1 MVAINHV
8 LCAYVQVFIILSI
21 ILFFKLHR
29 GTWSP
34 WSFQTLTGI
43 WPYCKMAF
51 STTVSMCAEWLVFFF
66 SFPSS
71 SPLPP
76 SPFPLPLPPSSFS
89 FSFPVLLLFSFPFP
103 PPLCPYLLLYSTYLW
118 LVCLITLFLLCP
130 YV

>member
-51 STTVSMCAEWLVFFF
+51 STTVSMCAEWLVFFLF
-66 SFPSS
+66 FPPSS

-76 SPFPLPLPPSSFS
+76 FLFLFSCSPSFLFPISSSSLSLPHSLFYLPLAGLPYYFIPPLPLCIEI
-89 FSFPVLLLFSFPFP
+89 V
-103 PPLCPYLLLYSTYLW
+103 
-118 LVCLITLFLLCP
+118 II
-130 YV
+130 